1 MNMLRLR
8 MITAAIVVLFVS
20 GCGKSN
26 PPSNTASNPLI
37 GRWKV
42 NSAQD
47 PGCIIDL
54 IDTVEFTEKGM
65 TLPDGLSRTT
75 YPVTYRRDGDA
86 YLVTRLDGT
95 YIRFTTET
103 GGIEANGCHYVKVN

>member
-1 MNMLRLR
+1 MSMWR
-8 MITAAIVVLFVS
+8 MKMIAVAVLILVVS
-20 GCGKSN
+20 GCSR
-26 PPSNTASNPLI
+26 SNPLL

-86 YLVTRLDGT
+86 YLVTKLDGT
-95 YIRFTTET
+95 YIRFKTET
-103 GGIEANGCHYVKVN
+103 GGIEANGCHYVRAN

>member
-1 MNMLRLR
+1 MHMWRIR
-8 MITAAIVVLFVS
+8 MIPAAVLVLVVS
-20 GCGKSN
+20 GCGR
-26 PPSNTASNPLI
+26 TNPLI

-47 PGCIIDL
+47 PDCIINL

-86 YLVTRLDGT
+86 YLVTKLDGT
-95 YIRFTTET
+95 YIRFKTET
-103 GGIEANGCHYVKVN
+103 GGIEANGCHYVRAN